1 MKQIFEIKD
10 EKVIAELLDTVEYGT
25 LAICADNKPYS
36 VPLNFVKI
44 GDALYF
50 HGAKKGRKVDILNQ
64 NMQASFSVVKSYSM
78 IQSYFSSKEELACPA
93 TQFFKS
99 VIVDGTITFVEKY
112 DEKVQ
117 ALGALMKKLQPEG
130 GYKPLSDEA
139 YIKAINATLVYK
151 LNVEKLRAKFKFG
164 QHLSQERFQM
174 IIEHLAVRG
183 DDIDSVTIEAMKEF
197 KKDVSSKN

>member
-10 EKVIAELLDTVEYGT
+10 EKIIEELLDSVEYGT

-36 VPLNFVKI
+36 LPLNFVKI

-50 HGAKKGRKVDILNQ
+50 HGAKKGKKVDIFKQ
-64 NMQASFSVVKSYSM
+64 NTQASFSVVKPYAM
-78 IQSYFSSKEELACPA
+78 IQSYFSSNEELACPA

-99 VIVDGTITFVEKY
+99 VIVDGTIVFVEKY

-117 ALGALMKKLQPEG
+117 ALSALMQKLQPEG

-139 YIKAINATLVYK
+139 YVKSINATLVYK

-164 QHLSQERFQM
+164 QHLSQERFEI
-174 IIEHLAVRG
+174 IIEHLSAREDAV
-183 DDIDSVTIEAMKEF
+183 DSVTIEAMKEF
-197 KKDVSSKN
+197 KNGV

>member
-10 EKVIAELLDTVEYGT
+10 EKIIEELLDSVEYGT

-50 HGAKKGRKVDILNQ
+50 HGAKKGRKIDILKQ
-64 NMQASFSVVKSYSM
+64 NMQASFSVVESYSM

-99 VIVDGTITFVEKY
+99 VTVDGSIVFVDKY

-117 ALGALMKKLQPEG
+117 VMSALMQKLQPEG

-139 YIKAINATLVYK
+139 YTKAINATLVYK

-164 QHLSQERFQM
+164 QHLSKERFEM

-183 DDIDSVTIEAMKEF
+183 DDVDSITIEAMKEF
-197 KKDVSSKN
+197 KNGV

>member
-10 EKVIAELLDTVEYGT
+10 DKIIEELLGNVEYGT
-25 LAICADNKPYS
+25 LAICVDNKPYS

-50 HGAKKGRKVDILNQ
+50 HGAKKGRKIDILKQ
-64 NMQASFSVVKSYSM
+64 NMQASFSVVESYSM

-99 VIVDGTITFVEKY
+99 VTVDGNIVFVDKY

-117 ALGALMKKLQPEG
+117 AMSALMQKLQPEG

-139 YIKAINATLVYK
+139 YTKVINATLVYK

-164 QHLSQERFQM
+164 QHLSQERFEM
-174 IIEHLAVRG
+174 IIEHLAARG
-183 DDIDSVTIEAMKEF
+183 DDVDIVTIEAMKEF
-197 KKDVSSKN
+197 KNGV